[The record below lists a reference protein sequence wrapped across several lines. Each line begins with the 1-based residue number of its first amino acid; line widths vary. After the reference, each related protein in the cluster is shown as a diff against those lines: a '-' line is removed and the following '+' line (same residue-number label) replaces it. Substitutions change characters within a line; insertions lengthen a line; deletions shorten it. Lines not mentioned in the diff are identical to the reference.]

1 MVNEKSAEFPIE
13 KRNCFCKLF
22 ICLFSVCLFFVSLS
36 LTWMCLYIF
45 MYVVY
50 FRTSVLYHC
59 INLFSNSSN
68 AFASEHIFW
77 KFLFF
82 IIFDWAMYTRACS
95 RPSHPFLFHLF
106 HSSIL
111 TEMISL
117 WIKCCMHSGVC
128 ACVSVCLC
136 R

>member
-1 MVNEKSAEFPIE
+1 MNGEQKECRISNW
-13 KRNCFCKLF
+13 KTKLF
-22 ICLFSVCLFFVSLS
+22 LQIVYMSFFCVSLCLS

-68 AFASEHIFW
+68 AFVSEHIFW

-117 WIKCCMHSGVC
+117 WMKCYMHSGVC
-128 ACVSVCLC
+128 ACVSGCLC